1 MSMNKE
7 YLRGHRAEKMID
19 IDGDFGFDQEE
30 FNRILD
36 PFIIPPE
43 RIVREYKEI
52 IYTSSAYGGESSDK
66 A

>member
-30 FNRILD
+30 FDRVIEA
-36 PFIIPPE
+36 FCSVQEQCIIS
-43 RIVREYKEI
+43 KEL
-52 IYTSSAYGGESSDK
+52 YVSSACNGEIDDRE
-66 A
+66 